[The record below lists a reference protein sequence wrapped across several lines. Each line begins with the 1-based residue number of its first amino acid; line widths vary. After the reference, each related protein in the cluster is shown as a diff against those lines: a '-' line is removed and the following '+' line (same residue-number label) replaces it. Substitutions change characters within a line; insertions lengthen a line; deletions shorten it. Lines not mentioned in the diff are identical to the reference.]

1 MKERTPSAL
10 TFRII
15 NIAFYLLTACTDG
28 TEMSDKFSKDLR
40 SKINMTASGGTL
52 RIDEI
57 HTGDWDKLYIFGP
70 YTTEEYVISTLSS
83 PEKLNISLERISERD
98 DINLLIFSKAGVPLK
113 SIAVPRS
120 YGDFSLKKNDRV
132 FDRAD
137 AIFVKSGDNLLVL
150 KKPSVK

>member
-57 HTGDWDKLYIFGP
+57 HTGEIG
-70 YTTEEYVISTLSS
+70 
-83 PEKLNISLERISERD
+83 
-98 DINLLIFSKAGVPLK
+98 
-113 SIAVPRS
+113 
-120 YGDFSLKKNDRV
+120 
-132 FDRAD
+132 RAH
-137 AIFVKSGDNLLVL
+137 V
-150 KKPSVK
+150 